1 MLKLKE
7 NKAFLGQLMNTFSP
21 SGSENDSLKI
31 WKDFLETRGLQKY
44 YSDKMGNL
52 AYSIGDGDKKILLSG
67 HIDEVHARVQNISKS
82 GVITIINTGGMCRK
96 SLLASEIVILGDNGP
111 VIGVVE
117 KKPIHCEEEKEAN
130 DVGKFDS
137 LRINVGAESR
147 EEVEALG
154 IYPGCCVCYQRRS
167 ILDFGNNQVCGTGL
181 DDKSAVYLVGC
192 ILDRLATENPDAL
205 NEYTIIGC
213 ACCQEETGAR
223 GARVVARNI
232 DPDISIDFDVTFS
245 TDGDLGV
252 SPNKYGDISLGKGGV
267 IAYGP
272 DKSMRLAKVMKETCK
287 KHNIPYQ
294 TSSSRAGGTDTHI
307 FQEYSEDCETLLIS
321 IPNRSMHTPVEV
333 CDWRDMDSIVDM
345 IVNAIIE
352 KLL

>member
-117 KKPIHCEEEKEAN
+117 KKPIHCEEEKE
-130 DVGKFDS
+130 
-137 LRINVGAESR
+137 
-147 EEVEALG
+147 
-154 IYPGCCVCYQRRS
+154 
-167 ILDFGNNQVCGTGL
+167 
-181 DDKSAVYLVGC
+181 
-192 ILDRLATENPDAL
+192 
-205 NEYTIIGC
+205 
-213 ACCQEETGAR
+213 
-223 GARVVARNI
+223 
-232 DPDISIDFDVTFS
+232 
-245 TDGDLGV
+245 
-252 SPNKYGDISLGKGGV
+252 
-267 IAYGP
+267 
-272 DKSMRLAKVMKETCK
+272 
-287 KHNIPYQ
+287 
-294 TSSSRAGGTDTHI
+294 TS
-307 FQEYSEDCETLLIS
+307 
-321 IPNRSMHTPVEV
+321 
-333 CDWRDMDSIVDM
+333 
-345 IVNAIIE
+345 
-352 KLL
+352 